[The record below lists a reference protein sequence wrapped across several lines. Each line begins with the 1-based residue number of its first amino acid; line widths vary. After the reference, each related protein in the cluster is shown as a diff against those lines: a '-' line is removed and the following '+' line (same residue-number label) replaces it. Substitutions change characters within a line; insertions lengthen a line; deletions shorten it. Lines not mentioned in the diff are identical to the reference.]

1 MDILHTVLYKY
12 SKSTDKEN
20 LTFNPLHPNINM
32 HVLHNFLFT
41 FLEVLTNRISSKIE
55 RVFS

>member
-32 HVLHNFLFT
+32 HVLHTFLFT
-41 FLEVLTNRISSKIE
+41 FPKVQRELVSKL